1 LSRRSRKVKV
11 LASLVVPGQIGKL
24 LVGKRCHHDSL
35 AARGG
40 KVAGEAAAHPD
51 VMDRGWPALM
61 RTVS

>member
-1 LSRRSRKVKV
+1 VKV